1 VDEIS
6 TLKNI
11 SIRYE
16 IMKVERVTHNENSTF
31 LKMSNVVCKHFGI
44 CGGCAYQNIDYKE
57 EVKIKKEMLEKYLN
71 FLDIDKKFIEAK
83 ERFFYRNRMDFVF
96 HKEGSE
102 ILFGLREKGKW
113 NKVVNIEEC
122 FIFSK
127 KSREYLNLIRDFVKK
142 EGIEVYDLIKKE
154 GNLRYAVIRESK
166 NINKVHVNFVVTS
179 DFPIKKFFENQNLFT
194 SASVSINKSLS
205 DVSFGELK
213 EYVGEIYSEKVK
225 DFEFIISPNSFFQ
238 TNVKMLEV
246 LLEEVEKFVEGKI
259 LLDLYCGVGTFSIYF
274 SNKFEKVIGVE
285 VEKISVE
292 DAKKNALFN
301 SVRNANF
308 IASKVEDVIRVLNGD
323 FAILDPPRAGLS
335 KKVLKG
341 LIKNKNI
348 KKILYISCNIKT
360 LARDLKIL
368 KEYFEIKEVIGFDFF
383 PLTEHFEIALF
394 AER

>member
-1 VDEIS
+1 MI
-6 TLKNI
+6 
-11 SIRYE
+11 
-16 IMKVERVTHNENSTF
+16 
-31 LKMSNVVCKHFGI
+31 CKHFGI
-44 CGGCAYQNIDYKE
+44 CGGCIFQNIDYKE
-57 EVKIKKEMLEKYLN
+57 EIKIKKEKLEKYLN
-71 FLDIDKKFIEAK
+71 FLEIKKKFVEAK
-83 ERFFYRNRMDFVF
+83 DRFFYRNRMDFVF
-96 HKEGSE
+96 HKENDK

-113 NKVVNIEEC
+113 NKVVNLEEC
-122 FIFSK
+122 LIFSR
-127 KSREYLNLIRDFVKK
+127 KSREYLNFIRDFVEK
-142 EGIEVYDLIKKE
+142 EKIEVYDLIKKE

-166 NINKVHVNFVVTS
+166 NLNKVHVNFIVTKE
-179 DFPIKKFFENQNLFT
+179 FPLKKFFENQNLFT
-194 SASVSINKSLS
+194 SASFCINSSLS
-205 DVSFGELK
+205 DVSFGELR

-246 LLEEVEKFVEGKI
+246 LLERVEKFVEGKV

-274 SNKFEKVIGVE
+274 SNKFEKVIGIE
-285 VEKISVE
+285 IEKISVE

-301 SVRNANF
+301 NVRNANF

-348 KKILYISCNIKT
+348 KKFLYISCNIKT

-368 KEYFEIKEVIGFDFF
+368 KEFFEIKEVIGFDFF
-383 PLTEHFEIALF
+383 PLTEHFEIAVF

>member
-1 VDEIS
+1 
-6 TLKNI
+6 
-11 SIRYE
+11 
-16 IMKVERVTHNENSTF
+16 
-31 LKMSNVVCKHFGI
+31 MSKIVCKHFGI
-44 CGGCAYQNIDYKE
+44 CGGCTYQNIDYKE

-96 HKEGSE
+96 HKENSE
-102 ILFGLREKGKW
+102 ILFGLRERGKW

-122 FIFSK
+122 LIFSK
-127 KSREYLNLIRDFVKK
+127 RSKEYLDFIRDFVKK
-142 EGIEVYDLIKKE
+142 EGIEVYNLIKKE

-166 NINKVHVNFVVTS
+166 NLKKVHVNFIVTM
-179 DFPIKKFFENQNLFT
+179 DFPLKKFFENQSLFT
-194 SASVSINKSLS
+194 SASFCRNSTLS

-246 LLEEVEKFVEGKI
+246 LLDNIEKFVEGKI

-285 VEKISVE
+285 VERASVE
-292 DAKKNALFN
+292 DAKKNAILN
-301 SVRNANF
+301 NVKNVNF
-308 IASKVEDVIRVLNGD
+308 VASRVEDVIRVLNGD

-348 KKILYISCNIKT
+348 KKILYISCNVKS
-360 LARDLKIL
+360 LARDLKFL
-368 KEYFEIKEVIGFDFF
+368 KEFFEVREVIGFDFF
-383 PLTEHFEIALF
+383 PLTEHFEIAVY